1 MLLLCICSLIFTSC
15 NSKQGL
21 REIKK
26 THISMDTLVTLTL
39 VTDSEDLAETAS
51 RAAFKEIDRLHI
63 LWDFF
68 TDSSEISK
76 LNMHSGI
83 SPMKV
88 SEDTMN
94 LSKRR

>member
-1 MLLLCICSLIFTSC
+1 
-15 NSKQGL
+15 
-21 REIKK
+21 
-26 THISMDTLVTLTL
+26 MDTLVTLTL